1 MKLLV
6 VLSRVPYPLEKGD
19 KLRAYHLVTRLAK
32 HHQVYLFCLTDQRIA
47 PEHLEHLRGSCE
59 HIEVIHLPRWRI
71 LARLSTAAFSRLP
84 FQVAYFHHAIAQ
96 RAIDRAIASFK
107 PDHVLCQLVR
117 TTEYVRYHY
126 TLAKTLDYMDTLSKG
141 MERRTENAS
150 FWTRPLLRA
159 ETRRLIAY
167 ENLMLD
173 LFDRHVIISAQ
184 DRDLLYHP
192 LRDQVHVIPNGVDTE
207 FFSPAYRQAG
217 PRAAVKTHDLLF
229 TGNMN
234 YPPNIDSVLYLV
246 HKVLPLVRKERPRT
260 TLLISG
266 VDPTPRVREL
276 AKNDPLI
283 TVSGRVPDIRGSYAA
298 ATVFAAPMQI
308 GTGLQN
314 KLLEAMAM
322 RMPCVT
328 SALANNAV
336 GAAPNESIL
345 IGSEPADYAAHILRL
360 LGDEQ
365 ERERI
370 AGNGYRFVRSNFDW
384 GRNAE
389 ALDALIASAHVV
401 EGGNA
406 VRG

>member
-1 MKLLV
+1 MNLLV

-32 HHQVYLFCLTDQRIA
+32 QHRIYLFCLTDQRIA
-47 PEHLEHLRGSCE
+47 PEHLDPLRSHCA
-59 HIEVIHLPRWRI
+59 HIEVVHLPRWRI
-71 LARLSTAAFSRLP
+71 LARLSTAVFSRLP
-84 FQVAYFHHAIAQ
+84 FQVAYFHHRIAQ
-96 RAIDRAIASFK
+96 RAIDRAIATFK

-117 TTEYVRYHY
+117 TTEYVRHY
-126 TLAKTLDYMDTLSKG
+126 YQLPKTLDYMDTLSKG
-141 MERRTENAS
+141 MERRTENAN
-150 FWTRPLLRA
+150 FWIRPLLKA

-192 LRDQVHVIPNGVDTE
+192 QRDHVKVIPNGVDTE
-207 FFSPAYRQAG
+207 FFSPRPA
-217 PRAAVKTHDLLF
+217 PKTHDLVF

-246 HKVLPLVRKERPRT
+246 HKVLPLVRKERPHT

-266 VDPTPRVREL
+266 VDPTARVRDL
-276 AKNDPLI
+276 AKTDPLI
-283 TVSGRVPDIRGSYAA
+283 SVSGRVPDIRDSYAA

-336 GAAPNESIL
+336 GAEPNKSIL
-345 IGSEPADYAAHILRL
+345 IGNEPADYAAHILRL

-365 ERERI
+365 ERDRI
-370 AGNGYRFVRSNFDW
+370 AANGYRFVRTTFDW

-389 ALDALIASAHVV
+389 ALNALIASAHVKATPV
-401 EGGNA
+401 A
-406 VRG
+406 TV

>member
-6 VLSRVPYPLEKGD
+6 VLSRVPFPLEKGD
-19 KLRAYHLVTRLAK
+19 KLRAYHLVKRLAMR
-32 HHQVYLFCLTDQRIA
+32 HEVYLFCLTDQRVM
-47 PEHLEHLRGSCE
+47 PEHLDHLRTICA
-59 HIEVIHLPRWRI
+59 HIQVVRLARWRI
-71 LARLSTAAFSRLP
+71 LARLATSAFSRLP
-84 FQVAYFHHAIAQ
+84 FQVAYFHHRIAQ
-96 RAIDRAIASFK
+96 RAIDDVIANFK

-117 TTEYVRYHY
+117 TTEYVRHHY
-126 TLAKTLDYMDTLSKG
+126 DLPKTLDYMDTLSKG

-150 FWTRPLLRA
+150 FWSRPLMQT

-192 LRDQVHVIPNGVDTE
+192 ARDQVAVIPNGVDTSY
-207 FFSPAYRQAG
+207 FSPRDAE
-217 PRAAVKTHDLLF
+217 KTHDLLF

-246 HKVLPLVRKERPRT
+246 NNVLPIVRKQRPGT
-260 TLLISG
+260 SLLISG
-266 VDPTPRVREL
+266 VDPSPQVREL
-276 AKNDPLI
+276 AKVDPLI
-283 TVSGRVPDIRGSYAA
+283 TVSGRVPDIRDAYACA
-298 ATVFAAPMQI
+298 RVFAAPMQI

-336 GAAPNESIL
+336 GAAPNVSIL
-345 IGSEPADYAAHILRL
+345 LGSEPATYAEHILRL
-360 LGDEQ
+360 LLDPA

-370 AGNGYRFVRSNFDW
+370 AGNGYTFVREHFDW
-384 GRNAE
+384 ERSADD
-389 ALDALIASAHVV
+389 LDRLIRSVPRPDPPAPAS
-401 EGGNA
+401 
-406 VRG
+406 

>member
-19 KLRAYHLVTRLAK
+19 KLRAYHLVSRLAK
-32 HHQVYLFCLTDQRIA
+32 RHEVYLFCLSDQKTA
-47 PEHLEHLRGSCE
+47 AADLEHLRAFCT
-59 HIEVIHLPRWRI
+59 HIEVVRLARWRI
-71 LARLSTAAFSRLP
+71 LLRLATAAFSRLP
-84 FQVAYFHHAIAQ
+84 YQVAYFHHTVAQ
-96 RAIDRAIASFK
+96 RAIDRAIAQFE

-117 TTEYVRYHY
+117 TTEYVRHRYE
-126 TLAKTLDYMDTLSKG
+126 LPKTLDYMDTLSKG
-141 MERRTENAS
+141 MERRTETGS
-150 FWTRPLLRA
+150 WWTRPLLKT

-173 LFDRHVIISAQ
+173 LFDRHAIISAQ

-192 LRDQVHVIPNGVDTE
+192 SRDQVAVIPNGVDTE
-207 FFSPAYRQAG
+207 YFR
-217 PRAAVKTHDLLF
+217 PRDQEKRHDLLF

-246 HKVLPLVRKERPRT
+246 QRVLPLVREKRPGT
-260 TLLISG
+260 SLLISG

-276 AKNDPLI
+276 ARLDPLI
-283 TVSGRVPDIRGSYAA
+283 TVSGRVPDIRESYAS

-322 RMPCVT
+322 RIPCVT

-336 GAAPNESIL
+336 GALPDVSIL
-345 IGSEPADYAAHILRL
+345 IGSEPSDYATHILRL
-360 LGDEQ
+360 LVDAS

-370 AGNGYRFVRSNFDW
+370 AENGYRFVRDTFDW
-384 GRNAE
+384 GRNAD
-389 ALDALIASAHVV
+389 ALDQLIASAHHPT
-401 EGGNA
+401 
-406 VRG
+406 